1 MTFNVN
7 VGFGDLTNDGKKYAL
22 FLGDTVLV
30 NEVCYLFYNYLFKF
44 NLTIFQFKKILK
56 LLIHMM
62 FQY

>member
-44 NLTIFQFKKILK
+44 NLTIFQFIKI
-56 LLIHMM
+56 
-62 FQY
+62 